1 MNTHRMHLCCLH
13 TFLVSHSLDYQL
25 SCWFPGLTLHQ
36 TSSHQ
41 LHASPGPHCHIWHDL
56 SKHKRVKPT
65 LIESFYTTTST
76 LTYSLSI
83 HTHTCIHHAHMQ
95 RHARTHMYVYV
106 IILRWYCNLYHLLS
120 WPKTVSLNFLL
131 HMQSVGVWH
140 IFFIKWDNLFQHWWR
155 LNLKVMVWGRKKCLR
170 LAIPLISTLYLST

>member
-1 MNTHRMHLCCLH
+1 MNIHCMHLCCLH

-41 LHASPGPHCHIWHDL
+41 LHASPGPRCHIWHDL

-76 LTYSLSI
+76 LTHSLSI

-120 WPKTVSLNFLL
+120 WPKMVSLNFLL
-131 HMQSVGVWH
+131 HMQSVGVWY
-140 IFFIKWDNLFQHWWR
+140 IFFLSSETIFSNTDEGWT
-155 LNLKVMVWGRKKCLR
+155 LKSWYEGERN
-170 LAIPLISTLYLST
+170 A